1 MGTAACALWNDV
13 VCPIERSQLCMLG
26 IMRTS
31 LKKTMSKQWENNE
44 RSLVE
49 GVYTPVCVG
58 LYGHTV
64 RGHFSI
70 GTIGP
75 RESVLCSQLSSDVIR
90 VQSL

>member
-1 MGTAACALWNDV
+1 
-13 VCPIERSQLCMLG
+13 MLDYKQKG
-26 IMRTS
+26 NNGRTPFA
-31 LKKTMSKQWENNE
+31 
-44 RSLVE
+44 
-49 GVYTPVCVG
+49 GVYKFVCVCVCVG

-75 RESVLCSQLSSDVIR
+75 RESVLCSQLSSDVVR